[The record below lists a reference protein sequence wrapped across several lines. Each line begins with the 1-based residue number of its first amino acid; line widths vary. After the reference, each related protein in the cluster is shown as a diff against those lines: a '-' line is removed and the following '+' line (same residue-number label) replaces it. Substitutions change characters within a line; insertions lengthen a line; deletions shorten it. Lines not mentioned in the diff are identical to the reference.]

1 MKTLRKVSFE
11 NFERL
16 TVVEASQLYG
26 GTGDNPPTTPMP
38 TDSIPPN
45 KNDSVPPTPVV
56 PKKKVEQSLT
66 AKGKVGPKNT
76 WNAGL
81 TYGVKAGNVKG
92 SVTLNYG
99 SSGVSGELGVTL
111 SF

>member
-26 GTGDNPPTTPMP
+26 GTGENPPTTPMP
-38 TDSIPPN
+38 TDSIPTN
-45 KNDSVPPTPVV
+45 KNDSIGSTPVI
-56 PKKKVEQSLT
+56 PKKKVEQSVEVKGQVGPNKKWSVDASYNLGVGNM
-66 AKGKVGPKNT
+66 KGKVT
-76 WNAGL
+76 
-81 TYGVKAGNVKG
+81 V
-92 SVTLNYG
+92 SYG
-99 SSGVSGELGVTL
+99 SGGVTVGLGGTL

>member
-38 TDSIPPN
+38 TDSIPVN

-56 PKKKVEQSLT
+56 PKKKVNQSVEV
-66 AKGKVGPKNT
+66 KGQVGPKNK
-76 WNAGL
+76 WGIDA
-81 TYGVKAGNVKG
+81 TYNLGVGNVKG
-92 SVTLNYG
+92 KVTVSYGSGGVTVGLGGTLN
-99 SSGVSGELGVTL
+99 
-111 SF
+111 F

>member
-38 TDSIPPN
+38 TDSIPVN
-45 KNDSVPPTPVV
+45 KNDSIPSTPPI
-56 PKKKVEQSLT
+56 PKKK
-66 AKGKVGPKNT
+66 N
-76 WNAGL
+76 
-81 TYGVKAGNVKG
+81 
-92 SVTLNYG
+92 
-99 SSGVSGELGVTL
+99 ELGVTVERGKDGVGKL
-111 SF
+111 SGTYKYNFNDNFSVSTKIWGDSKGKWGFEGTLNWKL